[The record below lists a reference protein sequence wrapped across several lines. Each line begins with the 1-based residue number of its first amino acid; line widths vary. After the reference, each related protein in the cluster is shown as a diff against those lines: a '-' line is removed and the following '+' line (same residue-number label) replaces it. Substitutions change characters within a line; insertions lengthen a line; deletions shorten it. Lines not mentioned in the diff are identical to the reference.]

1 MDGAIDMAELTTWT
15 DLEAARDA
23 VAEGEIFAE
32 GVNDA
37 DGYAVR
43 LRRHGRNAISEVREG
58 DGEWEPVDSD
68 PDEETGKLGVIDM
81 RDIDTEVTYHS
92 VV

>member
-1 MDGAIDMAELTTWT
+1 MDGVIDMAELTTWT

-32 GVNDA
+32 GMNDA

-43 LRRHGRNAISEVREG
+43 LRRHGIDAIAEVREG
-58 DGEWEPVDSD
+58 DGDWALVDSVD
-68 PDEETGKLGVIDM
+68 DDGVISL
-81 RDIDTEVTYHS
+81 RDIDTEVTYHA